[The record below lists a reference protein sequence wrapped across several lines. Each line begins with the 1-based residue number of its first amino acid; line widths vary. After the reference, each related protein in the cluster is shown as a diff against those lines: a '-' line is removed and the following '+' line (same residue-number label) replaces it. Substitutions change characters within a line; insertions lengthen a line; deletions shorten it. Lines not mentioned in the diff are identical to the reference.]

1 MRAAVL
7 HAPRDMRVEEVP
19 DPEASDGQVVLRM
32 LSNGLCGS
40 DLEIWR
46 TGRPQPVILGHELAA
61 EVMSGPH
68 AGRIAAVSQG
78 NSCGACERCTD
89 GLAHFCTSATG
100 LGAVRFGGL
109 LGGLGEYV
117 TAPAERVMPAPDGV
131 DPALLSLAEPLAVSM
146 RSLDHREVGEARWA
160 VVLGCGPIGL
170 MSIIVARAAGA
181 QHIVAV
187 EGRPRRAALARAMG
201 ADLVL
206 EPGDEVR
213 REVRRL
219 TGIGADVVIEAAG
232 VPPTVAMAGALARPG
247 GHVFLQ
253 GIPHDPVPIVIAQ
266 WTLKEITVHTS
277 VGQSL
282 DQHRRAME
290 FIVTRTD
297 VPFDR
302 FITRRA
308 SLDEAPEVFEAM
320 NAGADEIKVVV
331 ETCR

>member
-1 MRAAVL
+1 
-7 HAPRDMRVEEVP
+7 
-19 DPEASDGQVVLRM
+19 
-32 LSNGLCGS
+32 
-40 DLEIWR
+40 
-46 TGRPQPVILGHELAA
+46 VILGHELAA

-78 NSCGACERCTD
+78 NSCGSCERCTD
-89 GLAHFCTSATG
+89 GLEHFCTSATG
-100 LGAVRFGGL
+100 LGAVRFGGV

-117 TAPAERVMPAPDGV
+117 TAPAERVMPAPDGA

-146 RSLDHREVGEARWA
+146 RSLDHSEVGEARWA

-187 EGRPRRAALARAMG
+187 EARPQRAALARAMG
-201 ADLVL
+201 ADVVL
-206 EPGDEVR
+206 EPSDEVR

-232 VPPTVAMAGALARPG
+232 VPATVALAGALARPG

-253 GIPHDPVPIVIAQ
+253 GIPHDPVAIVIAQ

-282 DQHRRAME
+282 DQHRQAME

>member
-7 HAPRDMRVEEVP
+7 HGPGDMRVETVP
-19 DPEASDGQVVLRM
+19 DPEVPDGHVLLRM
-32 LSNGLCGS
+32 LTNGLCGS

-61 EVMSGPH
+61 EVMTG
-68 AGRIAAVSQG
+68 AYTGRIAAVSQG
-78 NSCGACERCTD
+78 NACGTCALCTD
-89 GLAHFCTSATG
+89 GLQHFCKSATG

-117 TAPAERVMPAPDGV
+117 TAPAERVMPAPDAV

-146 RSLDHREVGEARWA
+146 RSLDHPEVGGARWA

-170 MSIIVARAAGA
+170 MSIIVAKAAGA
-181 QHIVAV
+181 DHVVAV
-187 EGRPRRAALARAMG
+187 ERRPQRASLARAMG

-206 EPGDEVR
+206 DPEDDVR
-213 REVRRL
+213 REVKRL
-219 TGIGADVVIEAAG
+219 TGIGADIVIEAAG
-232 VPPTVAMAGALARPG
+232 VPPTVSLAGALVRPG
-247 GHVFLQ
+247 GHLFLQ
-253 GIPHDPVPIVIAQ
+253 GIPHDPVPIVVAQ
-266 WTLKEITVHTS
+266 WTLKEVTVHTS

-290 FIVTRTD
+290 FIVTHDD

-308 SLDEAPEVFEAM
+308 SLDEAPAVFADLDG
-320 NAGADEIKVVV
+320 GADEIKVVV
-331 ETCR
+331 ETYR

>member
-7 HAPRDMRVEEVP
+7 HSPRDMRVEDVP
-19 DPEASDGQVVLRM
+19 DPEAVDGQVVLRM

-40 DLEIWR
+40 DLEIYR

-61 EVMSGPH
+61 EVMSGPLI
-68 AGRIAAVSQG
+68 GRIAAISQG
-78 NSCGACERCTD
+78 NACGSCGLCTD
-89 GLAHFCTSATG
+89 GLEHFCKSAPG

-117 TAPAERVMPAPDGV
+117 TAPEERVMPAPDGF

-146 RSLDHREVGEARWA
+146 RSLDHAEVGRARWA

-170 MSIIVARAAGA
+170 MSVIVARAAGVEN
-181 QHIVAV
+181 IVAV
-187 EGRPRRAALARAMG
+187 EGRPQRAALAQTVG
-201 ADLVL
+201 ADVVL

-219 TGIGADVVIEAAG
+219 SGLGADIVIEAAG
-232 VPPTVAMAGALARPG
+232 VPPTVALAGALARPG
-247 GHVFLQ
+247 AHVFLQ

-282 DQHRRAME
+282 GQHRQAME
-290 FIVTRTD
+290 FIVTHD
-297 VPFDR
+297 EIPFDR

-308 SLDEAPEVFEAM
+308 PLAEAPEVFEAM
-320 NAGADEIKVVV
+320 DAGADEIKVVI